1 MLDRQLADN
10 RYLAGDDYTIADIA
24 TWPWYGSMVLYN
36 QYNAAEFLDLQ
47 SYKNVVRWAEEIA
60 LRPAVMRGRKV
71 NRVMG
76 EPADQLR
83 ERHDASDF
91 DTQTQDKQ
99 A

>member
-10 RYLAGDDYTIADIA
+10 RYLAGEDYTIADIA
-24 TWPWYGSMVLYN
+24 TWPWYGNLVLN
-36 QYNAAEFLDLQ
+36 DQYGGAEFLDVQ
-47 SYKNVVRWAEEIA
+47 SYKNVVRWAKEIA
-60 LRPAVMRGRKV
+60 QRPAVIRGRKV

-76 EPADQLR
+76 DPADQLH

-91 DTQTQDKQ
+91 DTQTQDKK